1 MQQKLK
7 LETTHV
13 PSSGPSSCVAKSAA
27 PRPAAAAR
35 AHTHLLHTEVLASSA
50 PPGSAS
56 TASVTGR
63 KAVSRL
69 NASHTG
75 NCHFSFG
82 LKKILV
88 HKSKIDCFL
97 AVKNIEHRSFIASG
111 MEDF

>member
-13 PSSGPSSCVAKSAA
+13 PSSGPGTGEAAEPPSSCVVTSAA
-27 PRPAAAAR
+27 PRPAAAVR

-69 NASHTG
+69 NASHTA
-75 NCHFSFG
+75 N
-82 LKKILV
+82 
-88 HKSKIDCFL
+88 
-97 AVKNIEHRSFIASG
+97 
-111 MEDF
+111 